1 MQDMGSTAAES
12 SYKAAERQNRQIGLN
27 QAEDV
32 STLQDKRKKMMMI
45 FVVCAML
52 IGLALLFAP
61 TPGSTVNI
69 SIPTTSSA
77 ASTPSVTVSPS
88 CADQGKVCPVGFK

>member
-1 MQDMGSTAAES
+1 MQDMGSSAAGS
-12 SYKAAERQNRQIGLN
+12 SYKAAEIQNRQIGLN

-32 STLQDKRKKMMMI
+32 STLQDKRKKIMMI

-61 TPGSTVNI
+61 TPTSTVNI
-69 SIPTTSSA
+69 SMPTASSP

-88 CADQGKVCPVGFK
+88 CADQGKACPVDFK